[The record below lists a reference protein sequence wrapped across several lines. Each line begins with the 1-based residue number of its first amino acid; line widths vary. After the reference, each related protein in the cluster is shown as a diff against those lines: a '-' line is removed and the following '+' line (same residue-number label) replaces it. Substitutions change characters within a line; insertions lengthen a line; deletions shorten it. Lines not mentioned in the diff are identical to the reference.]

1 MIPRLAIFIVGTAA
15 FFLAPHFL
23 AEYHLFQI
31 CLIAAT
37 ALVVLGLVVVTGLA
51 GQISLAQ
58 SAFVGLGG
66 YCSAIFA
73 NFSGVPLWASIP
85 LMAVTVAL
93 AGFVL
98 GQVTL
103 RISGHY
109 LALATM
115 AFTAIVQLAFIH
127 WDRVTGGAA
136 GMPVP
141 TFRIFGLTL
150 VNGGH
155 LYYVIMPTTALLFLL
170 VRNVMQSRFGRALA
184 AIKQSE
190 TAAEAMG
197 LNVLRYKAMAFASS
211 GFLGAIGGG
220 LLALLSTYLDPAQFG
235 ITQSVYF
242 LAIAVVGGMSS
253 PFGAIIGSA
262 MFILIPDF
270 LQSFQS
276 YLGLV
281 FALLLLGFIVL
292 RPNGLAS
299 VRLPRDIGLAF
310 LRLKE
315 RRP

>member
-1 MIPRLAIFIVGTAA
+1 MIPRLAICVAGIAA
-15 FFLAPHFL
+15 FLAAPHYL

-58 SAFVGLGG
+58 AGFVGLGG
-66 YCSAIFA
+66 YGSAILA
-73 NFSGVPLWASIP
+73 TSCGVPLWAGIP
-85 LMAVTVAL
+85 LTAFAVAL
-93 AGFVL
+93 AGFGL
-98 GQVTL
+98 GQLTL

-127 WDRVTGGAA
+127 SDPVTGGAA

-141 TFRIFGLTL
+141 PFRIFGLTL
-150 VNGGH
+150 ATGRD
-155 LYYVIMPTTALLFLL
+155 LYYIILPATAFLFLL
-170 VRNVMQSRFGRALA
+170 VRNVMRSRFGRALT
-184 AIKQSE
+184 AIRQSE

-197 LNVLRYKAMAFASS
+197 LNVLRYKATAFAAS
-211 GFLGAIGGG
+211 GFLGAVGGG
-220 LLALLSTYLDPAQFG
+220 LLASLSTYLDPAQFG

-242 LAIAVVGGMSS
+242 LAVAVVGGMSS

-262 MFILIPDF
+262 MFILIPDL
-270 LQSFQS
+270 LQTFQS

-299 VRLPRDIGLAF
+299 VQLSRYVALAS
-310 LRLKE
+310 LWPARGK
-315 RRP
+315 R